1 VQLYVVVPVLVLS
14 CSERTPD
21 LRIKEATGGRN
32 SVLAWAATTL
42 QSEGGRRVGEHCM
55 AREVAGERGGSTS
68 SFIGP
73 MGKQSRRKR
82 KETLGLGGM
91 GRWLDVDDTAC
102 ECSGY
107 QRK

>member
-1 VQLYVVVPVLVLS
+1 
-14 CSERTPD
+14 
-21 LRIKEATGGRN
+21 
-32 SVLAWAATTL
+32 
-42 QSEGGRRVGEHCM
+42 M
-55 AREVAGERGGSTS
+55 AREVVGERGGSTS